1 MSSYREL
8 NQIFYENNKFDNPT
22 DIYKLEAMFY
32 DKNRLRVINVQKPA
46 ELANVDSMQEMVM
59 KPNTVVEDV
68 NKRMNKSH
76 SDEVSSSASQKKWFE
91 PHQKDSI
98 FWCVFIEVYGYQEYL
113 MVGTR
118 YGNRELEEKQK
129 MISFFKEQPKVLKN
143 TNHKITNINIQEIL
157 SEFLSLQN
165 ETTFLGIIGL
175 VSFYK
180 IPIFLVDETKK
191 TYLKYHLLD
200 DSEND
205 NECETNKTKT
215 CILYKNTSLK
225 GFTKYKM
232 KLSGST
238 ETDLEDIKQN
248 MLCLE
253 HYAKPLRAISTYK
266 VCELEQIAELLGIS
280 TDKLKKPELYAKIT
294 EYCM

>member
-8 NQIFYENNKFDNPT
+8 NQFFYENNKFDNPT

-32 DKNRLRVINVQKPA
+32 DKDNLRVKKTQTPEEFFEKKP
-46 ELANVDSMQEMVM
+46 ENISTGVNSMNDTNIKDS
-59 KPNTVVEDV
+59 NT
-68 NKRMNKSH
+68 
-76 SDEVSSSASQKKWFE
+76 KWFE

-98 FWCVFIEVYGYQEYL
+98 FWCVFIEIYGYEEYL

-200 DSEND
+200 DAGE
-205 NECETNKTKT
+205 EKKP
-215 CILYKNTSLK
+215 CILYKNRSLK

-294 EYCM
+294 EYCT